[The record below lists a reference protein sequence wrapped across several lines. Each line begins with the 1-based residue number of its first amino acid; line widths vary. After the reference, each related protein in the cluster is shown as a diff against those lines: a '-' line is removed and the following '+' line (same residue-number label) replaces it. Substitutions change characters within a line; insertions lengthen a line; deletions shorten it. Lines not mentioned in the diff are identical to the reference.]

1 MKQKMILTLVATIA
15 ILGVSTTTVLQNAEA
30 ESLIPSWIKNNAAW
44 WAEDTIDDETFLQGI
59 EYLVENNIINVSSES
74 KIADV
79 DSITIGFIPV
89 EKADEL
95 TPKAESLE
103 KFLESELGI
112 DVKIVVPTNYE
123 TIIEGMRFGHIDAA
137 FMDTGPA
144 WITHER
150 TGAEAVLAELVK
162 GKVNYQATVWTLAE
176 NDSITSLEDTVGKR
190 VAFTSITG
198 SSGFVRPMGTLVTAG
213 HIDAAFMDT
222 GPAWITHERTGAEAV
237 LAELVKGKVNYQATV
252 WTLAENDSITSLEDT
267 VGKKVAFTSITGS
280 SGFVRPMGTLVTA
293 GHIDIQGD
301 DIVALEMAL
310 ANNFKSYTFA
320 GGYKAALNLLLNGD
334 VDVAFGSDIAPK
346 KYLDLEDQAKLR
358 PVTTIGPVPSHVFMV
373 SSSMSESTK
382 DNLVDALIELNYDE
396 HNSILTNL
404 YGAEALV
411 PTTTTMHIGEFG
423 TFIDVLTGLD
433 QKILDKY
440 DKSK

>member
-1 MKQKMILTLVATIA
+1 MNQKIIFTLVAAITIIGA
-15 ILGVSTTTVLQNAEA
+15 STTVFQNAEA
-30 ESLIPSWIKNNAAW
+30 QNLIPTWIKNNAAW
-44 WAEDTIDDETFLQGI
+44 WAEDTIDDATFLQGI
-59 EYLVENNIINVSSES
+59 EYLVENNIIKVSSES
-74 KIADV
+74 KITDV

-95 TPKAESLE
+95 TSKAEVLE

-112 DVKIVVPTNYE
+112 DVEVVVPTNYE

-176 NDSITSLEDTVGKR
+176 NDSINTLEDTVGKR

-198 SSGFVRPMGTLVTAG
+198 SSGFVRPMGTLVTEG
-213 HIDAAFMDT
+213 HIA
-222 GPAWITHERTGAEAV
+222 IE
-237 LAELVKGKVNYQATV
+237 
-252 WTLAENDSITSLEDT
+252 
-267 VGKKVAFTSITGS
+267 
-280 SGFVRPMGTLVTA
+280 
-293 GHIDIQGD
+293 GD
-301 DIVALEMAL
+301 DIVALEQAL
-310 ANNFKSYTFA
+310 ANNFESYTFA

-334 VDVAFGSDIAPK
+334 VDVAFGSDIAPQ
-346 KYLDLEDQAKLR
+346 KYLDLEDQVKLR
-358 PVTTIGPVPSHVFMV
+358 PVVTIGPVPSHVFMV

-382 DNLVDALIELNYDE
+382 NNLVDALIELNYDE

-433 QKILDKY
+433 QKILDKH